1 MAWTTPKTWNELDT
15 LTSADMNT
23 YVRDNVGYAKG
34 RPVAAASRL
43 DRTTPF
49 STTSTSFTDL
59 PTATV
64 NITTG
69 GSSKLLVVAN
79 MSVAHSVGSQWMYVT
94 VVIDGI
100 NMGHATYGVAAG
112 GTVGTIAVGT
122 HALAFLTPSAVANG
136 AHTVKLQIRTE
147 SGTMAV
153 HQFSMAVVE
162 VG

>member
-43 DRTTPF
+43 NRTPF
-49 STTSTSFTDL
+49 NTTSTVFTDL

-64 NITTG
+64 DITTG

-79 MSVAHSVGSQWMYVT
+79 LAVSHSVGSQWMYVT
-94 VVIDGI
+94 VVIDGV
-100 NMGHATYGVAAG
+100 NVGNASYGIAAG
-112 GTVGTIAVGT
+112 GTVGTIVAAT
-122 HALAFLTPSAVANG
+122 HSLVYLSPSAVTDG
-136 AHTVKLQIRTE
+136 PHTVKLQIRTE
-147 SGTMAV
+147 SGTMSV
-153 HQFSMAVVE
+153 SQFSMAVVE

>member
-43 DRTTPF
+43 NRTPF
-49 STTSTSFTDL
+49 NTTSTAFTDL

-64 NITTG
+64 DITTG
-69 GSSKLLVVAN
+69 GGSKLLVLASLTWSHSAG
-79 MSVAHSVGSQWMYVT
+79 SVWMYAT
-94 VVIDGI
+94 VVIDGV
-100 NMGHATYGVAAG
+100 NVGNATYGIVPG
-112 GTVGTIAVGT
+112 GTSGTLSFGT
-122 HALAFLTPSAVANG
+122 ALVYLSPSAVSDG
-136 AHTVKLQIRTE
+136 PHTVKLQIRTE
-147 SGTMAV
+147 SGTMSV
-153 HQFSMAVVE
+153 SQFSMAVVE